1 MDKAKWYVLKVMSGQ
16 EKKVK
21 NYLEAELSHEGL
33 DDIVEQVLVPS
44 EKIYEMRAGKKR
56 MRERNFFPGYVL
68 FSTKSLDGRLLHI
81 IKEVPG
87 TLGFLTVKG
96 WGFSE
101 EPAPLRDNEVN
112 RILGKVD
119 EVADV
124 GEDLEKQFVVGES
137 IKVIDGPFNSFVG
150 KIDNVLEE
158 RKKINVIITVF
169 GRDTPLEL
177 NYMQVEKVQ

>member
-1 MDKAKWYVLKVMSGQ
+1 MEKAKWYALKVMSGQ

-21 NYLEAELSHEGL
+21 TYLDAELTHEGL
-33 DDIVEQVLVPS
+33 QDIVEQVLVPS
-44 EKIYEMRAGKKR
+44 EKIYEMRAGKKV

-68 FSTKSLDGRLLHI
+68 VSTKSLDGRLLHL

-101 EPAPLRDNEVN
+101 APAPLRDSEVN

-124 GEDLEKQFVVGES
+124 SEEVDKRFVIGES
-137 IKVIDGPFNSFVG
+137 VKVIDGPFNTFVG
-150 KIDNVLEE
+150 KIDNVYED

-177 NYMQVEKVQ
+177 NYMQVEKIQ